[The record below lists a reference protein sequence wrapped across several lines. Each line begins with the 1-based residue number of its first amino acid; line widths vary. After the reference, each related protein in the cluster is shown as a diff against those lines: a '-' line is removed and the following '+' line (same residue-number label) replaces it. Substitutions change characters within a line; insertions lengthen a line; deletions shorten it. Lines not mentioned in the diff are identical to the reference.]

1 MSRPTI
7 ATAATGHG
15 ESDERWL
22 RRIER
27 LIPGRRGPVAG
38 EFRLTQRNIYI
49 LPSRAGAAFI
59 AVILLMLL
67 ASVNFGLSLGYA
79 LTFLLGSLGLVGMM
93 HTFRNLSA
101 LVLRPD
107 RVEPVFAGEFA
118 EFGVSVRNPGRLERR
133 AVALVAPGNVH
144 AQFVDLPG
152 GGQSHVAV
160 PVRAERRGWI
170 EAPRLLVQTRFPL
183 GVFRAWAWWQP
194 AMRVLVYPHPE
205 AAGIPLP
212 GGNSEGF
219 GGEGG
224 AGQEDD
230 LSSLRP
236 WAPGDSPRRIA
247 WKAIARSDS
256 AELLVKQ
263 FDGGEAG
270 ELLLD
275 FDALPPRL
283 DVEARLSRMT
293 RWVLD
298 AEHAGRRYRLR
309 LAGRTIGPDAGPA
322 HRIDCLAALALHGL
336 DARRSPGAPPRPA
349 RAGHGF

>member
-1 MSRPTI
+1 MGRSTI
-7 ATAATGHG
+7 ATTASGHG
-15 ESDERWL
+15 EQDGRWL
-22 RRIER
+22 QRIER
-27 LIPGRRGPVAG
+27 LVPGRRGPVAG
-38 EFRLTQRNIYI
+38 DFRLAQRNIYI
-49 LPSRAGAAFI
+49 LPSRAGATFI
-59 AVILLMLL
+59 GVVLLMLL

-101 LVLRPD
+101 LVLRPG

-133 AVALVAPGNVH
+133 AVALVAPGNAY
-144 AQFVDLPG
+144 AQFVDLPAG
-152 GGQSHVAV
+152 ERAHVAV
-160 PVRAERRGWI
+160 PVRAARRGWM

-194 AMRVLVYPHPE
+194 AMRVLVYPRPE
-205 AAGIPLP
+205 EAGIPLP
-212 GGNSEGF
+212 VGN
-219 GGEGG
+219 GEGG
-224 AGQEDD
+224 GDGGGGHEED

-275 FDALPPRL
+275 FDALPTRM
-283 DVEARLSRMT
+283 DVEARLSRAT

-298 AEHAGRRYRLR
+298 AEHAGRRYALR
-309 LAGRTIGPDAGPA
+309 LAGRTVGPDAGPV
-322 HRIDCLAALALHGL
+322 HRADCLAALALHGL
-336 DARRSPGAPPRPA
+336 DGRRGDRS
-349 RAGHGF
+349 

>member
-1 MSRPTI
+1 MGRPTI
-7 ATAATGHG
+7 ATTAASHG
-15 ESDERWL
+15 ENDERWL
-22 RRIER
+22 RRIDR

-38 EFRLTQRNIYI
+38 DFRLAQRNIYI

-59 AVILLMLL
+59 GVILLMLI

-101 LVLRPD
+101 LILRPD

-133 AVALVAPGNVH
+133 AVALIAPGNAH
-144 AQFVDLPG
+144 AQFVDLAG
-152 GGQSHVAV
+152 GERAHVAV
-160 PVRAERRGWI
+160 PVRAERRGWL

-194 AMRVLVYPHPE
+194 AMRVLVYPRPE
-205 AAGIPLP
+205 DAGIPLP
-212 GGNSEGF
+212 ANSGQ
-219 GGEGG
+219 GSGDDAG
-224 AGQEDD
+224 AGSEED

-236 WAPGDSPRRIA
+236 WSPGDSPHRIA
-247 WKAIARSDS
+247 WKAIARTDS

-263 FDGGEAG
+263 FEGGEAG

-275 FDALPPRL
+275 FDALPLRL
-283 DVEARLSRMT
+283 DVEARLSRTT

-298 AEHAGRRYRLR
+298 AEHAGRRYALR
-309 LAGRTIGPDAGPA
+309 LAGRTLGPDAGPA
-322 HRIDCLAALALHGL
+322 HRADCLAALALHGIEG
-336 DARRSPGAPPRPA
+336 RRGEHS
-349 RAGHGF
+349 

>member
-1 MSRPTI
+1 MDAGMGRPTI
-7 ATAATGHG
+7 ATIASGHG
-15 ESDERWL
+15 DTDQRWL

-38 EFRLTQRNIYI
+38 DFRLTQRNIYI

-59 AVILLMLL
+59 GVILLMLL

-93 HTFRNLSA
+93 HTFRNLSD
-101 LVLRPD
+101 LILRPD
-107 RVEPVFAGEFA
+107 RADPVFAGEFA
-118 EFGVSVRNPGRLERR
+118 EFGVTVRNRSRLERR
-133 AVALVAPGNVH
+133 AIALIAPGNVH
-144 AQFVDLPG
+144 AQFVDLASG
-152 GGQSHVAV
+152 SQSHVAV

-183 GVFRAWAWWQP
+183 GVFRAWSYWQP
-194 AMRVLVYPHPE
+194 AMRVLVYPSPE
-205 AAGIPLP
+205 EPGTPLP
-212 GGNSEGF
+212 ATTNGGSGEAGGGGN
-219 GGEGG
+219 
-224 AGQEDD
+224 EDD

-236 WAPGDSPRRIA
+236 WSPGDSPRRIA

-263 FDGGEAG
+263 FEGGEAG

-275 FDALPPRL
+275 FDALPDRL
-283 DVEARLSRMT
+283 DVETRLSRAT

-298 AEHAGRRYRLR
+298 AEHAARRYSLR
-309 LAGRTIGPDAGPA
+309 LAGRDIGPDSGPK
-322 HRIDCLAALALHGL
+322 HRADCLAALALHQPEG
-336 DARRSPGAPPRPA
+336 R
-349 RAGHGF
+349 

>member
-7 ATAATGHG
+7 ATIATGHG
-15 ESDERWL
+15 EADQRWL

-38 EFRLTQRNIYI
+38 DFRLAQRNIYI
-49 LPSRAGAAFI
+49 LPSRAGTAFI
-59 AVILLMLL
+59 GVTLLMLL

-93 HTFRNLSA
+93 HTFRNLSD
-101 LVLRPD
+101 LVLRPG
-107 RVEPVFAGEFA
+107 RVDPVFAGEFA

-133 AVALVAPGNVH
+133 AVALIAPGNVH
-144 AQFVDLPG
+144 AQFIDLPG
-152 GGQSHVAV
+152 GSQSHVAV

-205 AAGIPLP
+205 EPGGPLP
-212 GGNSEGF
+212 PNGGTGSGGDGGGGN
-219 GGEGG
+219 
-224 AGQEDD
+224 EDD

-236 WAPGDSPRRIA
+236 WSPGDSPRRIA

-275 FDALPPRL
+275 FDALPARL
-283 DVEARLSRMT
+283 DVEARLSRTT

-298 AEHAGRRYRLR
+298 AEHAARRYSLR
-309 LAGRTIGPDAGPA
+309 LAGRTIGPDSGPK
-322 HRIDCLAALALHGL
+322 HRADCLAALALHGL
-336 DARRSPGAPPRPA
+336 DGGRD
-349 RAGHGF
+349 

>member
-7 ATAATGHG
+7 ATTASAAGHG
-15 ESDERWL
+15 ERDERWL

-27 LIPGRRGPVAG
+27 LIPGRRGAVAG
-38 EFRLTQRNIYI
+38 DFRLAQRNIYI
-49 LPSRAGAAFI
+49 LPSRAGTIFI
-59 AVILLMLL
+59 AVVLLMLL
-67 ASVNFGLSLGYA
+67 VSVNFGLSLGYA

-107 RVEPVFAGEFA
+107 RVDPVFAGEFA

-133 AVALVAPGNVH
+133 AVALIAPGSVH

-152 GGQSHVAV
+152 GSQSHVAV
-160 PVRAERRGWI
+160 PVRAPCRGWL

-205 AAGIPLP
+205 EAGIPLP
-212 GGNSEGF
+212 ASNGG
-219 GGEGG
+219 GGGSDGG
-224 AGQEDD
+224 AGREDD
-230 LSSLRP
+230 LSNLRP
-236 WAPGDSPRRIA
+236 WSPGDSPRRIA

-263 FDGGEAG
+263 FEGGEAG
-270 ELLLD
+270 ELVLD
-275 FDALPPRL
+275 FDTLPERL
-283 DVEARLSRMT
+283 EVEARLSRMT

-298 AEHAGRRYRLR
+298 AEHAGRRYSLR
-309 LAGRTIGPDAGPA
+309 LAGRTIGPDSGPA
-322 HRIDCLAALALHGL
+322 HRADCLAALALHGL
-336 DARRSPGAPPRPA
+336 EGR
-349 RAGHGF
+349 

>member
-1 MSRPTI
+1 MGRPTI
-7 ATAATGHG
+7 VTTATGAG
-15 ESDERWL
+15 EHDERWL
-22 RRIER
+22 RRVER

-38 EFRLTQRNIYI
+38 DFRLAQRNIYI

-59 AVILLMLL
+59 GALLLMFLVT
-67 ASVNFGLSLGYA
+67 VNFGLSLGYG

-133 AVALVAPGNVH
+133 AVALIAPGNAN
-144 AQFVDLPG
+144 AQFVDLAPG
-152 GGQSHVAV
+152 ELAHVAV
-160 PVRAERRGWI
+160 PVRAKRRGWM

-183 GVFRAWAWWQP
+183 GIFRAWAWWQP
-194 AMRVLVYPHPE
+194 AMRVLVYPRPE
-205 AAGIPLP
+205 EAGVPLP
-212 GGNSEGF
+212 ATM
-219 GGEGG
+219 GEGG
-224 AGQEDD
+224 GEPGAAGWDDD
-230 LSSLRP
+230 LSNLRP

-263 FDGGEAG
+263 FEGGEAG

-275 FDALPPRL
+275 YDALPPAL
-283 DVEARLSRMT
+283 DVESRLSRLA

-298 AEHAGRRYRLR
+298 AEHAGRRYALR
-309 LAGRTIGPDAGPA
+309 LPGRDIGPDWGPA
-322 HRIDCLAALALHGL
+322 HRADCLAALALYG
-336 DARRSPGAPPRPA
+336 AASSRGERS
-349 RAGHGF
+349 